1 MQTLEQLSEKHIPR
15 IMSGIMTRDWQKA
28 IGGLEALAAEFHEI
42 NGLPRHSEAS
52 ALKLNV
58 GENVRDM
65 ISAALYA
72 WENIACTE

>member
-1 MQTLEQLSEKHIPR
+1 MQSLEQLSEKHIPR
-15 IMSGIMTRDWQKA
+15 IMSGIMTRDWKKA
-28 IGGLEALAAEFHEI
+28 VGGLEALAAEFHEV
-42 NGLPRHSEAS
+42 NQLPRHAEAA

-72 WENIACTE
+72 WEQVEP